1 MNLFIQQIELPR
13 MTLAYTISSNYKD
26 AYDRI
31 ENYLKLGNVNIIDV
45 KLYHAEIRTMNSRV
59 VFLYTEALEAV
70 SKYDKTEI
78 QILSVEAGFYLTTK
92 IDKKLYK
99 DILFKDQVLQN
110 RFNKEIDDYC
120 KLHNVKL
127 NMSAFPYLSISV
139 DSKEQ
144 LLFPIKKIKQIS
156 QFKLICFCF

>member
-144 LLFPIKKIKQIS
+144 LLFPIKKNKAA
-156 QFKLICFCF
+156 

>member
-78 QILSVEAGFYLTTK
+78 QILSVEVGFYLTTK

-99 DILFKDQVLQN
+99 DILFKDQILQ
-110 RFNKEIDDYC
+110 
-120 KLHNVKL
+120 
-127 NMSAFPYLSISV
+127 
-139 DSKEQ
+139 
-144 LLFPIKKIKQIS
+144 
-156 QFKLICFCF
+156 

>member
-99 DILFKDQVLQN
+99 DILFKDQILQN

-144 LLFPIKKIKQIS
+144 LLFPIKKNKAD
-156 QFKLICFCF
+156 

>member
-144 LLFPIKKIKQIS
+144 LLFPIKKNKAD
-156 QFKLICFCF
+156 